1 MECRGSLVLSH
12 FIMPGLE
19 PNEVRR
25 GQLLALLTV
34 VSLQLVLQL
43 VVMLGGILD
52 FLSSD
57 KINVKF
63 QSVVLGCEALFGN
76 VASAFRIAPDGENPR
91 ANGSSIF

>member
-12 FIMPGLE
+12 FIMPGLD

-43 VVMLGGILD
+43 VVMLVD
-52 FLSSD
+52 R
-57 KINVKF
+57 V
-63 QSVVLGCEALFGN
+63 
-76 VASAFRIAPDGENPR
+76 
-91 ANGSSIF
+91 